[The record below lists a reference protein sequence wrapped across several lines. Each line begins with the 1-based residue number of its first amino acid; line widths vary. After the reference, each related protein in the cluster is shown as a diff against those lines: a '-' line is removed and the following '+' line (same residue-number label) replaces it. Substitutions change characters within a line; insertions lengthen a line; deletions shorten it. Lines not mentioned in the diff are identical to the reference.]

1 MPGLS
6 PRQPSVSPAKGSI
19 QDRRM
24 SVATPE
30 GSAIR
35 VSGFEFVKFRVSGFE
50 YKGLRASFQVQ
61 GLDGSI
67 RFRVYSFLL

>member
-1 MPGLS
+1 
-6 PRQPSVSPAKGSI
+6 
-19 QDRRM
+19 M

-50 YKGLRASFQVQ
+50 FVKFRVSGFEYKGLRASYQVQ

-67 RFRVYSFLL
+67 SFRVYSFML